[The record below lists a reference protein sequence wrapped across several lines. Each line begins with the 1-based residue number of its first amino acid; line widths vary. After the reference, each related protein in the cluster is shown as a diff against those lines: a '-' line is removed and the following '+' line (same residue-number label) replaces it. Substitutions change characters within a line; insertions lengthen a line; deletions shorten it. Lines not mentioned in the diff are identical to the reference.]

1 MILQCPNCGSV
12 RVHARHDAR
21 KACGAAGTVVGMAGG
36 AATGVSRAQTGIAL
50 GATAGAAGTAMSL
63 LLGGLAGGLFGVRH
77 ALGEARNLSLQPLDQ
92 LPLRRDGPVQILNRL
107 VLMDHTHFKLVEAG

>member
-50 GATAGAAGTAMSL
+50 GATL
-63 LLGGLAGGLFGVRH
+63 ECLRCRH
-77 ALGEARNLSLQPLDQ
+77 RFPAPSE
-92 LPLRRDGPVQILNRL
+92 LPSAD
-107 VLMDHTHFKLVEAG
+107 